1 MSHADAPGVSREQ
14 RRGGDE
20 AESLPR
26 PWHLRL
32 APTASTPAVSEVS
45 VDVVKEGRKTKFAIF
60 VSYICVDDGPK
71 FRAHFAQL
79 AQPKFRKT
87 LRETLTQGNS
97 QRPTELVQL
106 IAGLEKPSRIETDV
120 GFFRFPLVNVRYT

>member
-1 MSHADAPGVSREQ
+1 MTDPNFARI
-14 RRGGDE
+14 
-20 AESLPR
+20 
-26 PWHLRL
+26 LRNL
-32 APTASTPAVSEVS
+32 
-45 VDVVKEGRKTKFAIF
+45 
-60 VSYICVDDGPK
+60 
-71 FRAHFAQL
+71 L
-79 AQPKFRKT
+79 QPKFRKT

>member
-79 AQPKFRKT
+79 ASAQISENIAR
-87 LRETLTQGNS
+87 NS
-97 QRPTELVQL
+97 DSGQAADADRGG
-106 IAGLEKPSRIETDV
+106 IID
-120 GFFRFPLVNVRYT
+120 